1 MLSVS
6 IAAIGPLALG
16 GGSGSALS
24 RCLMTGL
31 PTRENPPVLR
41 MPGPAGSRVRLA
53 RVGLA
58 RVGLAR
64 VGLARVRLARVRLLP
79 RTGPAGPGAGP
90 AACQAPVFL
99 PWPN

>member
-6 IAAIGPLALG
+6 IAAIGPLTLG

-41 MPGPAGSRVRLA
+41 MTGTAARRTRVRLA
-53 RVGLA
+53 RV
-58 RVGLAR
+58 
-64 VGLARVRLARVRLLP
+64 LLP
-79 RTGPAGPGAGP
+79 LDM
-90 AACQAPVFL
+90 AAAPVLL
-99 PWPN
+99 PSP

>member
-1 MLSVS
+1 
-6 IAAIGPLALG
+6 LALG

-41 MPGPAGSRVRLA
+41 MPGPPAPGY
-53 RVGLA
+53 GWP
-58 RVGLAR
+58 GY
-64 VGLARVRLARVRLLP
+64 GWP
-79 RTGPAGPGAGP
+79 GYGCCPGPGRPGPEAGPG
-90 AACQAPVFL
+90 ACQAPVFL